1 MNFFLFE
8 NNVKMIQLITLGIL
22 LAIFANFV
30 QNTGVNLQKYSHTI
44 NEQNDNYNYVTDK
57 VWLSG
62 ILLNVLGALC
72 ELSSLA
78 FAPQSIIAPIGSI
91 SILINMMY
99 SRFLHNNKIDKK
111 MYIFTGIILIGN
123 VISIIC
129 APKKEYVQTNEDIYN
144 LFYNDNFI
152 CYIIFFPLLVI
163 LLNIYVKKYNTPR
176 RQRLIYPMLSGI
188 AGGMNVLFAKSLSKL
203 IFFYLKKTDEQI
215 DNLKHFIAFLFLFA
229 VITCS
234 FLHIKWLNMGLS
246 RFSTLYIYP
255 LNKSIWI
262 ISSILGG
269 IIVFQ
274 ESKDFEDKP
283 VKAIFFVLGIL
294 IMCIGIFKISR
305 EQISQEVDAIELEEF
320 V

>member
-1 MNFFLFE
+1 
-8 NNVKMIQLITLGIL
+8 MIELITLGIL

-30 QNTGVNLQKYSHTI
+30 QNTGVNLQKYSHTR
-44 NEQNDNYNYVTDK
+44 NEENHNYNYVTDK
-57 VWLSG
+57 IWLSG

-78 FAPQSIIAPIGSI
+78 FAPQSIIAPIGAI
-91 SILINMMY
+91 SILINMIY
-99 SRFLHNNKIDKK
+99 SKFLHNNIIDRK
-111 MYIFTGIILIGN
+111 MCIFTGIILIGN

-129 APKKEYVQTNEDIYN
+129 APKREYVQTNEDVYN
-144 LFYNDNFI
+144 LFQNVNFI

-163 LLNIYVKKYNTPR
+163 LLNIYVRKYNTPKI
-176 RQRLIYPMLSGI
+176 QRLIFPTLSGI

-203 IFFYLKKTDEQI
+203 IFFYFEKHEEKTDS
-215 DNLKHFIAFLFLFA
+215 LKHFITFLFLGA

-255 LNKSIWI
+255 LNKSMWI

-283 VKAIFFVLGIL
+283 VKATFFAFGML
-294 IMCIGIFKISR
+294 IMCVGIFKIST
-305 EQISQEVDAIELEEF
+305 EQISREVDIIELKD
-320 V
+320 VNVM

>member
-1 MNFFLFE
+1 
-8 NNVKMIQLITLGIL
+8 MIELITLGIL

-30 QNTGVNLQKYSHTI
+30 QNTGVNLQKYSHAK
-44 NEQNDNYNYVTDK
+44 NEENPNYNYVTDK
-57 VWLSG
+57 IWLLG

-78 FAPQSIIAPIGSI
+78 FAPQSIIAPIGAI
-91 SILINMMY
+91 SIIINITY
-99 SRFLHNNKIDKK
+99 SKFLHNNVIGKN

-123 VISIIC
+123 IISIIC
-129 APKKEYVQTNEDIYN
+129 APKREYVQTNEDVYN
-144 LFYNDNFI
+144 LFQNVNFI

-163 LLNIYVKKYNTPR
+163 LLNIYVRKYNTPKI
-176 RQRLIYPMLSGI
+176 QRLIFPTLSGI

-203 IFFYLKKTDEQI
+203 IFFYFEKHEEKTDG
-215 DNLKHFIAFLFLFA
+215 LKHFITFLFLGA

-246 RFSTLYIYP
+246 KFSTLHIYP
-255 LNKSIWI
+255 LNKSMWI

-283 VKAIFFVLGIL
+283 VKATFFAFGML
-294 IMCIGIFKISR
+294 IMCIGIFKISS
-305 EQISQEVDAIELEEF
+305 EQISQEVDIIELKD
-320 V
+320 VDVM